1 MFCYTVLSF
10 SSSSLKKKY
19 IYIYLSGAEIGGK
32 EGEERDQYTAS
43 NRKERHHFNLK
54 FAPFCDRWLIE
65 SQWFL
70 FRVTGV

>member
-10 SSSSLKKKY
+10 SSSSLKKN